1 MPATWVAERGDFF
14 SLVAESQLLKPR
26 VPGPLPA
33 SVFVRMAVI
42 ASAHA

>member
-26 VPGPLPA
+26 YQVLCLLLF
-33 SVFVRMAVI
+33 S
-42 ASAHA
+42 